1 MSRHL
6 WLLSSSR
13 LWFTESGRTLCLWN
27 YFQTSAWAFAK
38 KGRRLR
44 NDIEKAFQDNC
55 SESRNTTIYLSYP
68 FLLILGIGYA
78 SWRQGATTGIY
89 WTLAISLLCLLE
101 AYSCASLPSNRSGRW
116 DNKHLCQQTK
126 QWSKSRDVVSRLY
139 RLEGPVGLM
148 EKWATHRKT
157 GTVLLCKLETR
168 SW

>member
-1 MSRHL
+1 LVSRHL

-89 WTLAISLLCLLE
+89 
-101 AYSCASLPSNRSGRW
+101 
-116 DNKHLCQQTK
+116 
-126 QWSKSRDVVSRLY
+126 
-139 RLEGPVGLM
+139 
-148 EKWATHRKT
+148 
-157 GTVLLCKLETR
+157 
-168 SW
+168 